1 MPELHD
7 LLVLNAATLFRDV
20 EKPSP
25 HPLLT
30 NSRRWADAVR
40 RGSIFFYDDQEVPI
54 GHSNID
60 WSGRH
65 VKHAEW
71 PAQLNRFFCLAHLC
85 ACYEEQPDPD
95 LPRLA
100 RAMIEDW
107 IAQHDYHA
115 DGNLA
120 PGDNTLNLSI
130 RLGQLT
136 HGGWLPAIARFNSPE
151 VFDEPFLQRVIES
164 CRGQLAFLRTHLTPS
179 GNWRISQLD
188 TLLTCGLLLP
198 GHLDEHLSFAVR
210 NLKETFHRQ
219 IHSDGSHAEHNPSY
233 HGWMCQ
239 VFTSLWH
246 LAQARPPLGL
256 KLDSERVAR
265 MWDYLLFS
273 TAPDGGSFGLHDG
286 GVWTRSTNAKTES
299 HEHSLT
305 RLRQERNTI
314 LQKAGITGPAWNE
327 ELSPNRHF
335 NAAGQIFLR
344 SGMGPEAEMLSFDA
358 TRWGG
363 GHCHLSRN
371 AINYFGGGRMLLV
384 DPGIFSYETSDPFMA
399 HGKSTPA
406 HNTLHLDF
414 MNQAETN
421 PDLLDCALLHDAAV
435 INCSY
440 SGGYYPGTYT
450 WDWATGRHPGLY
462 GCHTRTLLWLS
473 NRFAVVWD
481 RVSTDQ
487 PGQGFGIHWQFPAGP
502 ARCDPQTGRAWSA
515 EPGARNILIQPLIA
529 SEGMRTQLV
538 SGQYYPM
545 AGWLPLDCK
554 GNRIAAP
561 QLQYQAHATGTCG
574 SMCSLLLPFDNTTPP
589 TVTCERLPHTP
600 PGIGAVILTW
610 EDGSQDLIA
619 ASDALQTQ
627 IGEVGPLSSDASLV
641 AIRLDR
647 GKPIYA
653 VLYGGMYLEYQG
665 RMLVKKDDTQ
675 LWSGA
680 L

>member
-1 MPELHD
+1 MPKLHD
-7 LLVLNAATLFRDV
+7 LLVRNAAKLYQDV
-20 EKPSP
+20 ETPSP
-25 HPLLT
+25 YPPLT
-30 NSRRWADAVR
+30 NSRRWADVVR
-40 RGSIFFYDDQEVPI
+40 RGSIFFYEDQEVPI

-65 VKHAEW
+65 IKHAEW
-71 PAQLNRFFCLAHLC
+71 PAQLNRFYCLAHLC
-85 ACYEEQPDPD
+85 VCHEEQPDPE

-100 RAMIEDW
+100 RALIEDW
-107 IAQHDYHA
+107 IAQHDYRA
-115 DGNLA
+115 DGSLA
-120 PGDNTLNLSI
+120 AGDNTLNLSI

-136 HGGWLPAIARFNSPE
+136 HRGWLPAIARFNCPE

-164 CRGQLAFLRTHLTPS
+164 CRGQLAFLRTHLTPI

-188 TLLTCGLLLP
+188 TLLTCGLFLP

-210 NLKETFHRQ
+210 NLNETFHRQ
-219 IHSDGSHAEHNPSY
+219 IHPDGAHAEHNPSY
-233 HGWMCQ
+233 HGWMCH
-239 VFTSLWH
+239 VFTSLWR

-273 TAPDGGSFGLHDG
+273 SAPDGGSFGLHDG
-286 GVWTRSTNAKTES
+286 GVWTPPDDAKSETIQ
-299 HEHSLT
+299 HSL
-305 RLRQERNTI
+305 RDLRQQRNALI
-314 LQKAGITGPAWNE
+314 KKAALTGPAWDE
-327 ELSPNRHF
+327 DRQPSRHF
-335 NAAGQIFLR
+335 SAAGQIFLR
-344 SGMGPEAEMLSFDA
+344 SGMGPEAEMISFDA

-371 AINYFGGGRMLLV
+371 AINYFSGGRMLLM
-384 DPGIFSYETSDPFMA
+384 DPGIFSYETSDPFMI

-421 PDLLDCALLHDAAV
+421 PDLLDCAILNEAAV

-450 WDWATGRHPGLY
+450 WGWVTGRHPGLY
-462 GCHTRTLLWLS
+462 GCHTRTLLWLR

-481 RVSTDQ
+481 RITTDQ
-487 PGQGFGIHWQFPAGP
+487 PGQGYGIHWQFPAGP
-502 ARCDPQTGRAWSA
+502 VKCDTQTGLTWTA
-515 EPGARNILIQPLIA
+515 EPGVRNILVQPLIA
-529 SEGMRTQLV
+529 PENLHTQLV
-538 SGQYYPM
+538 TGRHYPI
-545 AGWLPLDCK
+545 AGWLPLDFK

-561 QLQYQAHATGTCG
+561 QVRYQAHANGTCG
-574 SMCSLLLPFDNTTPP
+574 SMCSLLLPFDHATPP
-589 TVTCERLPHTP
+589 AVTCERFPTP
-600 PGIGAVILTW
+600 PTGNGAVMLTW
-610 EDGSQDLIA
+610 ADGSQDVLA
-619 ASDALQTQ
+619 ATGALQTQ
-627 IGEVGPLSSDASLV
+627 IGEMGPLSTDASLV
-641 AIRLDR
+641 AIRLEQ
-647 GKPIYA
+647 GKPVQA

-665 RMLVKKDDTQ
+665 RMLIQKDDTQ